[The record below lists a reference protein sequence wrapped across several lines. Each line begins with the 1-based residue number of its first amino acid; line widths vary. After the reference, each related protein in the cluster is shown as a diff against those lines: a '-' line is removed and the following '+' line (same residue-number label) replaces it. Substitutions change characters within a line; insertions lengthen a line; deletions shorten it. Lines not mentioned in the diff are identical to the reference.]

1 MTVYAGSRSDGIAM
15 RLDTCSHSITK
26 TVHIHT
32 LCFLKRLP
40 ERLWIKAEIRLF
52 AHYVRMELCVHVS
65 DLRKNYGHVHAV
77 DGISFDVEYGKV
89 FGFLGPNGAG
99 KTTTIRVLTTL
110 VSPTSGLVKIFGQDV
125 VKHSREI
132 RKRMGVV
139 LQEPSFEANLRVAR
153 ALELYGLMWG
163 MPGEKR
169 RDRARELLEKFELL
183 SLSNVKNDE
192 LSIGQRRRVQVAREF
207 MHDMDLLFLDEPT
220 VGLDPSARRT
230 LLDYVKKHVQ
240 GGLTVFFT
248 THIME
253 EAEYLCD
260 EIAIINKGK
269 IIATDTPAGLK
280 QKYGGVKAVEI
291 KLKEDS
297 TAHSV
302 MQMIGQISDGGSVIE
317 MTAQDTIRISSAEA
331 QEMLVKIIESLSKN
345 AIQIESVSMNPPTLE
360 EVFLT
365 VIGNGNGN
373 GT

>member
-1 MTVYAGSRSDGIAM
+1 
-15 RLDTCSHSITK
+15 
-26 TVHIHT
+26 
-32 LCFLKRLP
+32 
-40 ERLWIKAEIRLF
+40 
-52 AHYVRMELCVHVS
+52 
-65 DLRKNYGHVHAV
+65 
-77 DGISFDVEYGKV
+77 
-89 FGFLGPNGAG
+89 
-99 KTTTIRVLTTL
+99 
-110 VSPTSGLVKIFGQDV
+110 
-125 VKHSREI
+125 
-132 RKRMGVV
+132 
-139 LQEPSFEANLRVAR
+139 
-153 ALELYGLMWG
+153 
-163 MPGEKR
+163 
-169 RDRARELLEKFELL
+169 LEKFELVPFR
-183 SLSNVKNDE
+183 NIKNDE

-220 VGLDPSARRT
+220 VGLDPAARRT

-269 IIATDTPAGLK
+269 IIATDTPGGLK

-297 TAHSV
+297 SAHSV
-302 MQMIGQISDGGSVIE
+302 MQIVSQVANGSVIE

-345 AIQIESVSMNPPTLE
+345 AVQVESVSMNPPTLE

-365 VIGNGNGN
+365 VIGKR
-373 GT
+373 T

>member
-1 MTVYAGSRSDGIAM
+1 
-15 RLDTCSHSITK
+15 
-26 TVHIHT
+26 
-32 LCFLKRLP
+32 
-40 ERLWIKAEIRLF
+40 
-52 AHYVRMELCVHVS
+52 MEPCIHVS
-65 DLRKNYGHVHAV
+65 DLRKRYGTVHAV
-77 DGISFDVEYGKV
+77 DGVSFDVEYGKV

-110 VSPTSGLVKIFGQDV
+110 VHPTSGAVKIFGNDI
-125 VKHSREI
+125 VKHQREI
-132 RKRMGVV
+132 KKRIGVV
-139 LQEPSFEANLRVAR
+139 LQEPSFEANLTVER

-163 MPGEKR
+163 VPGEKR
-169 RDRARELLEKFELL
+169 RDRARELLDKFDLI
-183 SLSNVKNDE
+183 SFKGMKNDE

-230 LLDYVKKHVQ
+230 LLDYLKERVQ

-260 EIAIINKGK
+260 EIAIINRGK

-291 KLKEDS
+291 KLRNS
-297 TAHSV
+297 TAQSV
-302 MQMIGQISDGGSVIE
+302 MHIIRPIAGGSTIE
-317 MTAQDTIRISSAEA
+317 TPAEDTVRISSADA
-331 QEMLVKIIESLSKN
+331 QGNLVKIIESLSKN
-345 AIQIESVSMNPPTLE
+345 SVEIESVSVNPPSLE

-365 VIGNGNGN
+365 VIGKQA
-373 GT
+373 

>member
-1 MTVYAGSRSDGIAM
+1 M
-15 RLDTCSHSITK
+15 
-26 TVHIHT
+26 
-32 LCFLKRLP
+32 
-40 ERLWIKAEIRLF
+40 
-52 AHYVRMELCVHVS
+52 
-65 DLRKNYGHVHAV
+65 
-77 DGISFDVEYGKV
+77 
-89 FGFLGPNGAG
+89 
-99 KTTTIRVLTTL
+99 
-110 VSPTSGLVKIFGQDV
+110 
-125 VKHSREI
+125 
-132 RKRMGVV
+132 
-139 LQEPSFEANLRVAR
+139 
-153 ALELYGLMWG
+153 
-163 MPGEKR
+163 
-169 RDRARELLEKFELL
+169 
-183 SLSNVKNDE
+183 KNDE

-220 VGLDPSARRT
+220 VGLDPAARRT
-230 LLDYVKKHVQ
+230 LLDYVKKHVR

-291 KLKEDS
+291 KLKDS
-297 TAHSV
+297 TAQSV
-302 MQMIGQISDGGSVIE
+302 MQIIGQIADGSVIE

-365 VIGNGNGN
+365 VIGNGI
-373 GT
+373 